1 VSVAAS
7 TPRADASRDDVLGE
21 LAGHRFDLLVV
32 GGGIVGCGVAWLAAR
47 AGLRV
52 ALVERGDLAG
62 ATSSASSKLIH
73 GGLRYLQMGDIGLVR
88 EAHAERHALARV
100 VAPHL
105 VRPRAFLVPIY
116 RGGPVRATRLRAGLV
131 LYGGLGR
138 FADGGGSLL
147 RPRAARALVPPLRAA
162 GLRSAGR
169 YVDDETNDA
178 RLTIAVARAAARAG
192 ARIATRVEV
201 RALRLA
207 GGRVVGAECSD
218 VLRGAALAVDATC
231 VVNATGP
238 WADEL
243 RRMAD
248 PAASRSLRFAK
259 GAHLVVR
266 LDEPWQAALT
276 TPLEGGRV
284 QFANP
289 WEGALL
295 VGTTDEPYE
304 GDPLDVRATSADIEQ
319 IVRESRAS
327 IEPGVVEHDRILST
341 FAGVRVLPQGEGET
355 PSARRETVFERG
367 PGGMLTIAGGKLTT
381 FRRIALDALERL
393 RGDLEL
399 RTLERAPVPLPG
411 AAAPEAVV
419 ERLLRDYPT
428 LPAASA
434 RHLARFHG
442 SDALELLAPGRDDPA
457 LLEPLVPGA
466 PEVAAQVRWAGRHEW
481 AITADDVLARRTTL
495 ASLGRAE
502 AARARVEELLR

>member
-1 VSVAAS
+1 VGAAEQ
-7 TPRADASRDDVLGE
+7 TASREEVLDLLGRT
-21 LAGHRFDLLVV
+21 HFDLLVI
-32 GGGIVGCGVAWLAAR
+32 GGGIIGCAVAWLGAR

-62 ATSSASSKLIH
+62 QTSSASSKLIH

-88 EAHAERHALARV
+88 EAHGERQALARS

-105 VRPRAFLVPIY
+105 VRPRAFLVPVY
-116 RGGPVRATRLRAGLV
+116 RGGPVRASTLRAGLV

-147 RPRAARALVPPLRAA
+147 RPPSARALVPPLRTA

-169 YVDDETNDA
+169 YVDHETNDA

-192 ARIATRVEV
+192 AAVATRVEV
-201 RALRLA
+201 QALRKT
-207 GGRVVGAECSD
+207 GGRIAGADCVD
-218 VLRGAALAVDATC
+218 VSHGVAWGIDATC

-238 WADEL
+238 WVDEI

-248 PAASRSLRFAK
+248 PAAARSLRFAK
-259 GAHLVVR
+259 GAHVVVR
-266 LDEPWQAALT
+266 LDEPWRAALT

-295 VGTTDEPYE
+295 VGTTDEPYDGE
-304 GDPLDVRATSADIEQ
+304 PGDIAASEADVAQ

-327 IEPGVVEHDRILST
+327 IERGVVEHDRVLSS

-355 PSARRETVFERG
+355 PSARRETVFERRADG
-367 PGGMLTIAGGKLTT
+367 LLSIAGGKFTT

-393 RGDLEL
+393 RGDLGL
-399 RTLERAPVPLPG
+399 RTLDRAPAALPG
-411 AAAPEAVV
+411 ASEPGAVV
-419 ERLLRDYPT
+419 ERLLRDHPS
-428 LPAASA
+428 LEPASA
-434 RHLARFHG
+434 QHLARFHG
-442 SDALELLAPGRDDPA
+442 SDALELLMPAWDDPA
-457 LLEPLVPGA
+457 LLEPLAPGA
-466 PEVAAQVRWAGRHEW
+466 PEVTAEVLWACEREW
-481 AITADDVLARRTTL
+481 AQTADDILARRTTL
-495 ASLGRAE
+495 ACLGRAE
-502 AARARVEELLR
+502 AARPRVEELLR

>member
-1 VSVAAS
+1 MPAVLHTAQRDAALE
-7 TPRADASRDDVLGE
+7 A
-21 LAGHRFDLLVV
+21 LAGERCDLLVI
-32 GGGIVGCGVAWLAAR
+32 GGGIVGCAVAWLGAR

-73 GGLRYLQMGDIGLVR
+73 GGLRYLQMGDVGLVR
-88 EAHAERHALARV
+88 EAHAERHALART

-105 VRPRAFLVPIY
+105 VRPRAFLVPVY
-116 RGGPVRATRLRAGLV
+116 RGGPVRATKLHAGLV

-147 RPRAARALVPPLRAA
+147 RPRAAQALVPPLRVA

-169 YVDDETNDA
+169 YVDHETNDA
-178 RLTIAVARAAARAG
+178 RLTVAVARAAARAG
-192 ARIATRVEV
+192 AAIATRVEV
-201 RALRLA
+201 RALRLT
-207 GGRVVGAECSD
+207 GGRVTGAECID
-218 VLRGAALAVDATC
+218 LLGGAAIPVEATC

-238 WADEL
+238 WVDDV

-248 PAASRSLRFAK
+248 PAAPRSLRFAK
-259 GAHLVVR
+259 GAHVVVR
-266 LDEPWQAALT
+266 LDEPWSAALT

-304 GDPLDVRATSADIEQ
+304 GDPRALSASEDDIEQ

-327 IEPGVVEHDRILST
+327 IEPGIVEHDRVLSS
-341 FAGVRVLPQGEGET
+341 FAGVRVLPQGDGET
-355 PSARRETVFERG
+355 PSARRETVYERDASG
-367 PGGMLTIAGGKLTT
+367 LLSIAGGKYTT

-393 RGDLEL
+393 RGDLGL
-399 RTLERAPVPLPG
+399 AALDRSPAPVPG
-411 AAAPEAVV
+411 AADPDAVV
-419 ERLLRDYPT
+419 ERLLLAHPS
-428 LPAASA
+428 LGAASA

-442 SDALELLAPGRDDPA
+442 SDALELLAPALADPS
-457 LLEPLVPGA
+457 LLEPLAPGA
-466 PEVAAQVRWAGRHEW
+466 PEVAAQVPWARDREW
-481 AITADDVLARRTTL
+481 ALCADDVLARRTTL

-502 AARARVEELLR
+502 AARGRVEELLR

>member
-1 VSVAAS
+1 MRAAARAGPAAAHRRRSASV
-7 TPRADASRDDVLGE
+7 TTETFTADAARDDALE
-21 LAGHRFDLLVV
+21 DLAGSPFDLLVV
-32 GGGIVGCGVAWLAAR
+32 GGGIVGCAVAWLGAQ

-88 EAHAERHALARV
+88 EAHAERRALARV

-105 VRPRAFLVPIY
+105 VRPRAFLVPVY
-116 RGGPVRATRLRAGLV
+116 RGGPIRATKLRAGLV

-147 RPRAARALVPPLRAA
+147 RPPAARALVPPLRTE

-178 RLTIAVARAAARAG
+178 RLTIAVARAAAAAG

-207 GGRVVGAECSD
+207 GGRVVGAECAD
-218 VLRGAALAVDATC
+218 VLGGDALEIEARC

-238 WADEL
+238 WVDDL

-248 PAASRSLRFAK
+248 PAAPRSLRFAK
-259 GAHLVVR
+259 GAHVVVR
-266 LDEPWQAALT
+266 LDEPWQAAVT

-304 GDPLDVRATSADIEQ
+304 GDPRDLEVTAADIDQ
-319 IVRESRAS
+319 IVSESRIS
-327 IEPGVVEHDRILST
+327 IEPGVVERGRILSS
-341 FAGVRVLPQGEGET
+341 FAGVRVLPQGEDET
-355 PSARRETVFERG
+355 PRRGARRCTS
-367 PGGMLTIAGGKLTT
+367 A
-381 FRRIALDALERL
+381 A
-393 RGDLEL
+393 
-399 RTLERAPVPLPG
+399 RA
-411 AAAPEAVV
+411 ACS
-419 ERLLRDYPT
+419 RS
-428 LPAASA
+428 PAASSRRSA
-434 RHLARFHG
+434 G
-442 SDALELLAPGRDDPA
+442 S
-457 LLEPLVPGA
+457 
-466 PEVAAQVRWAGRHEW
+466 RWMPSNGCAETSACTGW
-481 AITADDVLARRTTL
+481 NARRSRCREPPTRTRWPR
-495 ASLGRAE
+495 GC
-502 AARARVEELLR
+502 

>member
-1 VSVAAS
+1 VTAA
-7 TPRADASRDDVLGE
+7 PQPDRAGTLEA
-21 LAGHRFDLLVV
+21 LAGGRFDLLVV
-32 GGGIVGCGVAWLAAR
+32 GGGIVGCAVAWLGAR

-52 ALVERGDLAG
+52 ALVERDDLAG

-105 VRPRAFLVPIY
+105 VRPRAFLVPVY
-116 RGGPVRATRLRAGLV
+116 RGGPIRATKLRAGLV

-147 RPRAARALVPPLRAA
+147 RPRAAQALVPALRIA

-169 YVDDETNDA
+169 YVDHETNDA
-178 RLTIAVARAAARAG
+178 RLAIAVARAAAVAG

-207 GGRVVGAECSD
+207 GGRVVGAECGD
-218 VLRGAALAVDATC
+218 VLSGASLTVDATC
-231 VVNATGP
+231 IVNAAGP
-238 WADEL
+238 WVDDV

-248 PAASRSLRFAK
+248 PGAARSLRFAK
-259 GAHLVVR
+259 GAHIVVR
-266 LDEPWQAALT
+266 LDEAWEAALT

-304 GDPLDVRATSADIEQ
+304 GDPRGLEATAADIEQ
-319 IVRESRAS
+319 IVRESRTS
-327 IEPGVVEHDRILST
+327 IERGIVEHDRILSS
-341 FAGVRVLPQGEGET
+341 FAGVRALPQGDGET
-355 PSARRETVFERG
+355 PSARRETVFVRDASG
-367 PGGMLTIAGGKLTT
+367 LLSIAGGKYTT

-393 RGDLEL
+393 RGDLGL
-399 RTLERAPVPLPG
+399 RALDRSPLPLPG
-411 AAAPEAVV
+411 AADPDVV
-419 ERLLRDYPT
+419 SERLLREHPA
-428 LPAASA
+428 LSAASA

-442 SDALELLAPGRDDPA
+442 SEALSVLAGAGADPA
-457 LLEPLVPGA
+457 LLEPLAPDA
-466 PEVAAQVRWAGRHEW
+466 PEVVAEVIWARAREW
-481 AITADDVLARRTTL
+481 ALTADDVLARRTTL
-495 ASLGRAE
+495 ALLGRAE

>member
-1 VSVAAS
+1 VTAVAA
-7 TPRADASRDDVLGE
+7 RDDA
-21 LAGHRFDLLVV
+21 LAALAAGPFDLLVV
-32 GGGIVGCGVAWLAAR
+32 GGGIVGCAVAWLGAR

-73 GGLRYLQMGDIGLVR
+73 GGLRYLQMGDIRLVR

-105 VRPRAFLVPIY
+105 VRPRAFLVPVY
-116 RGGPVRATRLRAGLV
+116 RGGPVRATKLRAGLV
-131 LYGGLGR
+131 LYGALGR
-138 FADGGGSLL
+138 FEDGGGSLL
-147 RPRAARALVPPLRAA
+147 RPQAARALVPCLPTA

-169 YVDDETNDA
+169 YVDHETNDA
-178 RLTIAVARAAARAG
+178 RLTIAVARAAALAG

-201 RALRLA
+201 RALRLVA
-207 GGRVVGAECSD
+207 GRVSGAECID
-218 VLRGAALAVDATC
+218 VLGGGQLAVEATC

-238 WADEL
+238 WVDEL

-248 PAASRSLRFAK
+248 PAAPRSLRFAK
-259 GAHLVVR
+259 GAHLIVR
-266 LDEPWQAALT
+266 LDEPWSAALT
-276 TPLEGGRV
+276 TPLPDGRV

-304 GDPLDVRATSADIEQ
+304 GDPRALEATAHDVEQ
-319 IVRESRAS
+319 IVSESRAS
-327 IEPGVVEHDRILST
+327 IEPGVVEHDRILSS

-355 PSARRETVFERG
+355 PSARRETVLERG
-367 PGGMLTIAGGKLTT
+367 SGGMLSIAGGKYTT

-393 RGDLEL
+393 RGDLGL
-399 RTLERAPVPLPG
+399 RSLERAPVPLPG
-411 AAAPEAVV
+411 AADPDAVV
-419 ERLLRDYPT
+419 TRLLRAH
-428 LPAASA
+428 PALAVESA

-442 SDALELLAPGRDDPA
+442 SDALELLQSARAQPA
-457 LLEPLVPGA
+457 LLEPLAPGA
-466 PEVAAQVRWAGRHEW
+466 PEVAAQVPWAREREW
-481 AITADDVLARRTTL
+481 ALTVDDVLARRTTL

-502 AARARVEELLR
+502 DARARVHELLQ

>member
-1 VSVAAS
+1 VETA
-7 TPRADASRDDVLGE
+7 RDDALE
-21 LAGHRFDLLVV
+21 ALAGDRFDLLVV
-32 GGGIVGCGVAWLAAR
+32 GGGIVGCAVAWLGAR
-47 AGLRV
+47 SGLRV

-88 EAHAERHALARV
+88 EAHGERHALARV

-105 VRPRAFLVPIY
+105 VRPRAFLVPVY
-116 RGGPVRATRLRAGLV
+116 RGGPVRATTLRAGLV

-138 FADGGGSLL
+138 FQDGGGSLL
-147 RPRAARALVPPLRAA
+147 RPRAARALVPPLRTA

-169 YVDDETNDA
+169 YVDHETNDA
-178 RLTIAVARAAARAG
+178 RLTIAVARAADLAG

-201 RALRLA
+201 QALRLA
-207 GGRVVGAECSD
+207 GGRVVGADCAD
-218 VLRGAALAVDATC
+218 VVGGARLSLNATC

-238 WADEL
+238 WVDEL

-248 PAASRSLRFAK
+248 PAAPRSLRFAK

-266 LDEPWQAALT
+266 LDEPWDAALT

-295 VGTTDEPYE
+295 VGTTDEPFE
-304 GDPLDVRATSADIEQ
+304 GDPRELEVTDADIEQ

-327 IEPGVVEHDRILST
+327 IEPGVVERDRILSS
-341 FAGVRVLPQGEGET
+341 FAGVRVLPQGERET

-367 PGGMLTIAGGKLTT
+367 ADGMLSIAGGKYTT

-393 RGDLEL
+393 RGDLGL

-411 AAAPEAVV
+411 AADPDGVV
-419 ERLLRDYPT
+419 ERLLRDHPS
-428 LPAASA
+428 LAAASA

-442 SDALELLAPGRDDPA
+442 SDALELLAPAREDPA
-457 LLEPLVPGA
+457 LLEALAPGA
-466 PEVAAQVRWAGRHEW
+466 PEVAAQVRWAREREW
-481 AITADDVLARRTTL
+481 ALTADDVLARRTTL

-502 AARARVEELLR
+502 DARARVEELLR